1 VLLLLLFYCGQI
13 GNWCRRRTKEC
24 TEVCTVGILEGTPV
38 MTEGTAVMVEGT
50 VVMLVSGLM
59 AASKALAS

>member
-1 VLLLLLFYCGQI
+1 M
-13 GNWCRRRTKEC
+13 
-24 TEVCTVGILEGTPV
+24 CTVGILEGTPV

>member
-1 VLLLLLFYCGQI
+1 M
-13 GNWCRRRTKEC
+13 
-24 TEVCTVGILEGTPV
+24 CTVGILEGTPV
-38 MTEGTAVMVEGT
+38 MAEGIAVMVEGT

>member
-1 VLLLLLFYCGQI
+1 M
-13 GNWCRRRTKEC
+13 
-24 TEVCTVGILEGTPV
+24 GILEGTLV
-38 MTEGTAVMVEGT
+38 MAEGTAVMVEGT